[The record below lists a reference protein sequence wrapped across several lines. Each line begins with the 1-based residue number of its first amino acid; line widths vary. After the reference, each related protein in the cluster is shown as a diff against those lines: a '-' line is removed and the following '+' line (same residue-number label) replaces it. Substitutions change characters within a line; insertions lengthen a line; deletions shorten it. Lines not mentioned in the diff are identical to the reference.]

1 MKLLSQMLLILFPIP
16 CPAALGYQLDL
27 LMGVSLRKGGML
39 PKQSGAYLMDSF
51 RVNSLIPAFEQIEE
65 ELKNL
70 NTSDHWTIFVIIVL
84 SFWIALGNLLMIW
97 KLRRLE
103 KKQSEIKIGNP
114 V

>member
-1 MKLLSQMLLILFPIP
+1 MKLLSQMLLLLFPIP

-27 LMGVSLRKGGML
+27 LMGQPVEGRHAPQAKWRL
-39 PKQSGAYLMDSF
+39 PYGSF

-70 NTSDHWTIFVIIVL
+70 NTSDHWTIFMIIVL

-103 KKQSEIKIGNP
+103 KKQSGIKNGKP